1 MRQIAFALSMCLLV
15 ACQRGTDKPDLL
27 AQIRAQGELVVVTR
41 NAPTTYYE
49 LHDEPFGFEYHM
61 TQAFAAALGV
71 KARYVMK
78 YSTSEV
84 LGAIQNGEAHLAAA
98 GLTRTGEREQRFLFG
113 PVYQEVEQQV
123 VCRRGGKS
131 PRQAADLVDISLKV
145 PAETSYAERLR
156 NLQNSNNGIK
166 WEVVDED
173 TETLLQQVW
182 LQKLDCTVSDSN
194 IVAINRRYYPELR
207 IAFNLTEP
215 EPLAWL
221 MPADASGLQQ
231 EVEDW
236 FEDFRQSGQLE
247 ALLER
252 YYGFIDKFD
261 YVDTRKFKRRIHSVL
276 PKYRPHFEK
285 AATKYELDWMLLAA
299 QAYQESHWRARA
311 ISPTGVRGIMMLTL
325 NTAQELGIQSRLDPA
340 QSIMGGARYYK
351 QLYQRIP
358 ESVREPDRRWFALAA
373 YNAGMGHLYD
383 ARELAQRLGRNPD
396 SWRDLSEVFPLLSQK
411 KYYSTLKHGYARG
424 NEPVR
429 YVQRIRD
436 YHDILHQT
444 LR

>member
-1 MRQIAFALSMCLLV
+1 V
-15 ACQRGTDKPDLL
+15 DL
-27 AQIRAQGELVVVTR
+27 
-41 NAPTTYYE
+41 
-49 LHDEPFGFEYHM
+49 
-61 TQAFAAALGV
+61 
-71 KARYVMK
+71 
-78 YSTSEV
+78 
-84 LGAIQNGEAHLAAA
+84 
-98 GLTRTGEREQRFLFG
+98 
-113 PVYQEVEQQV
+113 
-123 VCRRGGKS
+123 
-131 PRQAADLVDISLKV
+131 SLKV

-156 NLQNSNNGIK
+156 NLQSSNNSLK